1 MSADMTLD
9 EKMVEVFEVLD
20 PDKLLTIVR
29 ILKVVLER
37 KHGEVILS
45 VKNGELAF
53 IDVKLSEDVRTPK
66 N

>member
-20 PDKLLTIVR
+20 PDKLLTIAR